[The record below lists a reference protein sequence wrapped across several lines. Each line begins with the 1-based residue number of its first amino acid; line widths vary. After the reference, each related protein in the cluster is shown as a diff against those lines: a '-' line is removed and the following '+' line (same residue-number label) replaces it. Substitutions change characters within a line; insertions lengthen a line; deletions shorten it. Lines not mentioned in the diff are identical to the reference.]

1 MKLEQLKTWLE
12 TGKWTKERLKMVV
25 KAGTLTED
33 EYKQITGEDYKTE

>member
-25 KAGTLTED
+25 DAGTLTKD
-33 EYKQITGEDYKTE
+33 EYKQITGEDYKNE